1 MALNFSDIKNM
12 AAKRYAESQE
22 SQESQMTSCTI
33 ESFLGELFM
42 YRNLI
47 HLAHLN
53 TQSFA
58 AHMALN
64 DLYEGLLG
72 HVDNL
77 AETAQTDTLLNII
90 VPGCSTADANVS
102 CATQLLECVRNKR
115 YVFPY
120 SFQQNICD
128 EIESLTSS
136 AIYKLKFLK

>member
-1 MALNFSDIKNM
+1 MAFNYSDIRNM
-12 AAKRYAESQE
+12 AATKYSQTE
-22 SQESQMTSCTI
+22 PDAPTPNTPTI

-64 DLYEGLLG
+64 DLYEGLLE
-72 HVDNL
+72 HIDTLV
-77 AETAQTDTLLNII
+77 ETAQTETILNISI
-90 VPGCSTADANVS
+90 PSCNSSEANVS
-102 CATQLLECVRNKR
+102 CANTLLDCVRAKR
-115 YVFPY
+115 HVFPY

-128 EIESLTSS
+128 EIEELASKT
-136 AIYKLKFLK
+136 IYKLKFLK

>member
-12 AAKRYAESQE
+12 AAKRYAAPEE
-22 SQESQMTSCTI
+22 MTSCTI

-64 DLYEGLLG
+64 DLYEGLLE
-72 HVDNL
+72 HVDTL
-77 AETAQTDTLLNII
+77 VETAQTDALLNII

-128 EIESLTSS
+128 EIEELASKT
-136 AIYKLKFLK
+136 IYKLKFLK